1 MGDILEVLVEEE
13 SMQVFLEIFL
23 PTILPKKFV
32 LNTNCYIRPHNG
44 KANLRKSIPRK
55 VDAYRAYKNK
65 RVHLLILHDQDSN
78 DCKKLKKTLKDLV
91 EKNKSDT
98 QNLQYKIIIVCR
110 ELENWY
116 FGDLDALKKVTGF
129 TTDKLKNKSRFRNV
143 ESRFRNVE
151 SRFRNVDQIHVPGDT
166 ELQKLVQQ
174 YGKSNLA
181 KKMAKYLCKD
191 KNKSQSFQNLI
202 KGLETL
208 TNATK

>member
-1 MGDILEVLVEEE
+1 MGDILEVLVEEQ

-32 LNTNCYIRPHNG
+32 LNTNCYIHPHNG
-44 KANLRKSIPRK
+44 KANLKKSIPRK

-78 DCKKLKKTLKDLV
+78 DCKKLKKTLKGLV
-91 EKNKSDT
+91 ENNKIDT

-129 TTDKLKNKSRFRNV
+129 TTDKLRNK
-143 ESRFRNVE
+143 
-151 SRFRNVDQIHVPGDT
+151 SRFRNVDQIHVPGDR
-166 ELQKLVQQ
+166 ELQKLVQK

-181 KKMAKYLCKD
+181 KEMAKCLRKD